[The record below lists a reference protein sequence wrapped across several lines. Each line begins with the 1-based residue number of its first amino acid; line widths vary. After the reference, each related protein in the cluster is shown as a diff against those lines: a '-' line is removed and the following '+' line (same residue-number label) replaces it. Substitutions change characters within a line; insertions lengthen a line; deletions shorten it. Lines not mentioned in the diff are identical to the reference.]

1 MLTKQEALFGR
12 GAWAESSRVTEPRR
26 TALPRGSQSRVYG
39 DGLVSGLSLAI
50 VLTQGPSWRCTHC
63 SAKMEAIEENSGKW
77 EDTWHLLLIFTKLFQ
92 LVIAYYF
99 LVPYQDF
106 LS

>member
-63 SAKMEAIEENSGKW
+63 SAKMEAREDSGRW
-77 EDTWHLLLIFTKLFQ
+77 SGTWRLLLAFPRFFQ
-92 LVIAYYF
+92 MVVAC
-99 LVPYQDF
+99 
-106 LS
+106 